1 MRDLEAALEELKTKL
16 APRQH
21 LSHAIAHEMGHLLL
35 GSTPYDAVGIMHE
48 PWTTEELER
57 LRMGTLLFSTEES
70 ILIRCELTSRI
81 RRK

>member
-48 PWTTEELER
+48 PWTTEEL
-57 LRMGTLLFSTEES
+57 
-70 ILIRCELTSRI
+70 
-81 RRK
+81 